1 MQRIRDLGIGLANPE
16 ATISFR
22 ALGEMAG
29 LGLTFSTLDMIN
41 RLKMPI
47 SFHETITTPAG
58 TALGGTVDLTL
69 FSDGRY
75 SFAVHMHD
83 SGFDPYTF
91 RVRCA
96 FNTPGGIILLFQA
109 SGHTDGRGSSLFGK
123 IHRDFNHQE
132 DGNNPMVQHNWLEI
146 RAGSMSVSKSY
157 EDSGL
162 LSTVEDIAKD
172 LLGFLV
178 ADVTFGAG
186 LALVIA
192 VSAEISKATDA
203 NFVGP
208 GGLIGVA
215 VAGGI
220 VWTFGPSAII
230 AAVVAG
236 VAAGAVTDAMI
247 KHRQMRQDEYDFA
260 REVFGDS
267 LPPIEKLYL
276 TNLSNDGGRKYTW
289 PNVDGNI
296 LLNLGD
302 ALEDPRGPM
311 GHTEG
316 QGTTPGDEYI
326 TPGQVLIHELTHA
339 WQIARFNFVP
349 GLACRRV
356 SGGASY
362 DPGSPDGDW
371 GSDFGLEQ
379 QARVVDRWFGK
390 HAFGWTS
397 IADLRTSLST
407 QDAMKDPYFH
417 YIANNIRLA
426 QN

>member
-1 MQRIRDLGIGLANPE
+1 MQGI
-16 ATISFR
+16 R
-22 ALGEMAG
+22 ALGTIQSDPEAAISLISLGGMTG
-29 LGLTFSTLDMIN
+29 LMPSFSVLDMLQ
-41 RLKMPI
+41 RLKTPV
-47 SFHETITTPAG
+47 SFHAEVITPSG

-69 FSDGRY
+69 FSDGGY
-75 SFAVHMHD
+75 SFVVDMHD

-96 FNTPGGIILLFQA
+96 LNTPGGIILLFQA
-109 SGHTDGRGSSLFGK
+109 SGHTDGTGSSIFGT
-123 IHRDFNHQE
+123 IHRDYHHRE
-132 DGNNPMVQHNWLEI
+132 DGNNPLIQKNWIDI

-157 EDSGL
+157 EDAGL

-178 ADVTFGAG
+178 ADVTFGAS

-192 VSAEISKATDA
+192 VSAEVSKATDA

-208 GGLIGVA
+208 GGLVGVA

-236 VAAGAVTDAMI
+236 VVAGAVTDALI
-247 KHRQMRQDEYDFA
+247 EHRQIHQDEYDFA
-260 REVFGDS
+260 QVVFGDT
-267 LPPIEKLYL
+267 LPPMEKLYL
-276 TNLSNDGGRKYTW
+276 TNLSHDSGRKYTW

-302 ALEDPRGPM
+302 AFGDPVHHNDGGYP
-311 GHTEG
+311 T
-316 QGTTPGDEYI
+316 Q
-326 TPGQVLIHELTHA
+326 GQVFIHELTHA

-349 GLACRRV
+349 GLVCRRLT
-356 SGGASY
+356 GGASY
-362 DPGSPDGDW
+362 TPGPADGDW
-371 GSDFGLEQ
+371 HSDFGLEQ
-379 QARVVDRWFGK
+379 QAAVVDRWFG
-390 HAFGWTS
+390 AYGMGW
-397 IADLRTSLST
+397 ANLDDLRAKLST
-407 QDAMKDPYFH
+407 QPAMKDPYFH

-426 QN
+426 EN